1 MKFKAFAALTA
12 AALSLTAM
20 PLTAFAEE
28 EAPGSPIMPTTYEEA
43 VEFRNLHGSTYIDNY
58 LVYVVFREYVN
69 TDTAYSISAK
79 QYSMDPDMDG
89 MALAHEVYHEVLT
102 AENSPYQYEVAAY
115 APDRN
120 SGLSVELSYTQG
132 SVMKSGMAYT
142 FETDADGNITQTD
155 IFGWLPDCITEY
167 DAFIEENG
175 AASVHEDYIVYC
187 TPINY
192 STGADLTM
200 EQNGTA
206 EIEAYLTSTCTNVGM
221 MENPPGSSEY
231 YAIAYKAKT
240 DGTTDVTWK
249 VGRAWDSEGVADSLT
264 EKTYEISENGTV
276 IKDVTGQEPS
286 PTPESVA
293 GDINADGE
301 LNVLDVVTLQKWVL
315 GEELELADWKAADLC
330 KDDTL
335 DVFDLSMM
343 KYCLTL
349 NAEPEDPRDEPQ
361 TPEQFSLEDRILLN
375 VEELRQDANDH
386 TEWTGYIIRD
396 AEEFYKLMDQDALK
410 DASAAPLDASKFDE
424 AALICLY
431 SKGGAGNCYSI
442 VDSMTVQEGKL
453 LVKTT
458 TKRPMIATPDMLY
471 RRYIFVVNKEDVAS
485 VNGFSFT
492 DSASDYA
499 YEEEADVYSWFS
511 TWRQEQGIVP
521 EI

>member
-20 PLTAFAEE
+20 PLTAFAEG
-28 EAPGSPIMPTTYEEA
+28 EAPGSPIMPTTFEEA
-43 VEFRNLHGSTYIDNY
+43 VEFRNLHGNTYIDNY

-120 SGLSVELSYTQG
+120 SGLSVELSCTDG
-132 SVMKSGMAYT
+132 TVMRSGAAYT
-142 FETDADGNITQTD
+142 FETDAEGNITQTD
-155 IFGWLPDCITEY
+155 IFGWLSDCITEY

-249 VGRAWDSEGVADSLT
+249 VGRAWDPEGVADSLT
-264 EKTYEISENGTV
+264 EKSYEISENGTV
-276 IKDVTGQEPS
+276 IQDVTGQEPS
-286 PTPESVA
+286 PAPLSVA
-293 GDINADGE
+293 GDINGDGA
-301 LNVLDVVTLQKWVL
+301 LNVLDLVTLQKWVL
-315 GEELELADWKAADLC
+315 GEELELADWEAADLC
-330 KDDTL
+330 KDDVL

-361 TPEQFSLEDRILLN
+361 TPETLSETKLLS

-386 TEWTGYIIRD
+386 TEWKGYVVRD
-396 AEEFYKLMDQDALK
+396 AGEFYKLMDQDGLEESA
-410 DASAAPLDASKFDE
+410 ASAPLDPATFDE
-424 AALICLY
+424 CAFIFLY

-471 RRYIFVVNKEDVAS
+471 RRYIFAVNKEDVAS

-499 YEEEADVYSWFS
+499 YEEEADVYSWFA